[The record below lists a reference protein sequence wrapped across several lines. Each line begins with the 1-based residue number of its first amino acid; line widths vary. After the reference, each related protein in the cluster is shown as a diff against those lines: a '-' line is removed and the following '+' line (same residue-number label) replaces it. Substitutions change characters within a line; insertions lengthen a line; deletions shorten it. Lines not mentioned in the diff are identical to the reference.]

1 MGGLRRE
8 ARTKRVKEKKDVK
21 VVVNMRERE
30 SKRLEKCQVMKNI
43 SG

>member
-21 VVVNMRERE
+21 VVVNMRER
-30 SKRLEKCQVMKNI
+30 KRLEKCQVMKNI